1 MLLVISTIGV
11 STLFMETMDHQ
22 LLKEQNCNTFLLL
35 FLKQWTKTS
44 IVLTHTK
51 EFNLLWL
58 RFVPN
63 GKISEIAARLKAHKI
78 R

>member
-1 MLLVISTIGV
+1 MWLVISTIGV
-11 STLFMETMDHQ
+11 RTLFMEIMGHQ
-22 LLKEQNCNTFLLL
+22 LRKEQNCNTFLLL

-51 EFNLLWL
+51 EFKLLL

-63 GKISEIAARLKAHKI
+63 SKISEIAARLKAHKI